1 MAASRTKRG
10 IVSGCAGC
18 GAATVNAIIE
28 LLKQTKGT
36 VFVNE
41 DGIDDLFQFVARLD

>member
-1 MAASRTKRG
+1 MVSFLAALVAGAAS
-10 IVSGCAGC
+10 
-18 GAATVNAIIE
+18 VNAIID

>member
-1 MAASRTKRG
+1 MVSFLAALVR
-10 IVSGCAGC
+10 

-28 LLKQTKGT
+28 LLKQTKDT